1 MINEIVDLTVEGSVG
16 TPTLTT
22 YIIAKSDALEIKVR
36 PLVLICPGGGY
47 EHVSEREGEMIAL
60 QYVAAGFHAAVVK
73 YSVAPARYPVALNE
87 VDKAVKYLKSKA
99 KEYGIAEDKIVIQGS
114 SAGGHLA
121 ASYAI
126 FNGGLGGMILSYPVI
141 TSGEFAH
148 RGSFVNLL
156 GDRYDELVESMSL
169 EKADLSK
176 VPPTFIWSTDEDA
189 TVPCENTLL
198 FAEALR
204 KYHIPFE
211 SHIYPVG
218 RHGLGLGTLITS
230 SQNSREVETYISG
243 WMDLSIAFINRIVGA
258 FQ

>member
-1 MINEIVDLTVEGSVG
+1 MIHEIVDLTVEGSVG
-16 TPTLTT
+16 NPTLTT
-22 YIIAKSDALEIKVR
+22 YIISKSDALEIKTR
-36 PLVLICPGGGY
+36 PLILICPGGGY

-60 QYVAAGFHAAVVK
+60 QYVSAGFHAAVVK
-73 YSVAPARYPVALNE
+73 YSVAPARYPIALNE
-87 VDKAVKYLKSKA
+87 VDKAVKYLKAKA
-99 KEYGIAEDKIVIQGS
+99 DEYGINADRIVIQGS

-148 RGSFVNLL
+148 RGSFTQLL
-156 GDRYDELVESMSL
+156 GERYDELVERMSL
-169 EKADLSK
+169 ENADLSK

-198 FAEALR
+198 FSEALR
-204 KYHIPFE
+204 KHHIPFE

-218 RHGLGLGTLITS
+218 RHGLGLGTMITS
-230 SQNSREVETYISG
+230 SVGDREVEPYVSG
-243 WMDLSIAFINRIVGA
+243 WMDLSIAFVNRIVGG
-258 FQ
+258 F